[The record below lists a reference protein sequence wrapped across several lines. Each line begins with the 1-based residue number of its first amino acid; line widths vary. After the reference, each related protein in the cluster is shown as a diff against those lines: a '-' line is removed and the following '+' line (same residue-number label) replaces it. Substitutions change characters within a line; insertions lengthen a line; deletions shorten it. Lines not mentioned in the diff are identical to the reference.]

1 MPELTAVVRAN
12 LLSVTGRR
20 RQALRQAMI
29 EVLPADSKERVLV
42 DTVWALLGG
51 DDQPPSLVHSPDSAI
66 VDPEQPPSPLPDSD

>member
-1 MPELTAVVRAN
+1 MPELTALVREK

-20 RQALRQAMI
+20 RQALRQAMM
-29 EVLPADSKERVLV
+29 EVLPEDSRERVLV

-66 VDPEQPPSPLPDSD
+66 LDGEQLPSPLPDSD